1 MENNFWF
8 SKTFLRKFRQ
18 FIEGNLL
25 QAAPE
30 EGQAAQPPAEVSP
43 RGFEKLHD
51 GIAIKD
57 NEKQRHVIEP

>member
-43 RGFEKLHD
+43 KGFEKLHD
-51 GIAIKD
+51 GTAIKD
-57 NEKQRHVIEP
+57 NEK

>member
-1 MENNFWF
+1 MVDLLDG
-8 SKTFLRKFRQ
+8 KQFLIFQDILKKFKFRQ
-18 FIEGNLL
+18 LIVGNLL

-51 GIAIKD
+51 GTAI
-57 NEKQRHVIEP
+57 